1 MSEKCSF
8 IIVGRFIRSRNECTT
23 KVRSTEKTEATRL
36 KTKSHSHVCF
46 VVLCDEMLL
55 HRAPVECRRARAS
68 LPTQYLWPEI
78 PVSFSQSLTQRNMR
92 DCALRT
98 PKNIRFISHS
108 YFNELIDWLF
118 SCFQNYSHAFR
129 CRVAAAAEKRAHNFC
144 VCIFMCSK
152 KIKFTFT
159 NCIPQLFLFYYSF
172 YVAIV
177 GLFSHVAVSFS
188 LIAFFTAP
196 SQTKRAHTRNFSTTL
211 IAVGVGWM

>member
-1 MSEKCSF
+1 MFVSLFRVMKCSCS
-8 IIVGRFIRSRNECTT
+8 VHQLSAG
-23 KVRSTEKTEATRL
+23 V
-36 KTKSHSHVCF
+36 
-46 VVLCDEMLL
+46 
-55 HRAPVECRRARAS
+55 RARAS

-78 PVSFSQSLTQRNMR
+78 PVSFSQCLTQRNMH

-118 SCFQNYSHAFR
+118 SCFQNYSHAFWW
-129 CRVAAAAEKRAHNFC
+129 RVAAAEKRRAHFLR
-144 VCIFMCSK
+144 VHIHVLE

-172 YVAIV
+172 YVDIV
-177 GLFSHVAVSFS
+177 GLFFHVAVSFS

-196 SQTKRAHTRNFSTTL
+196 SQIKRARTHTYTQF
-211 IAVGVGWM
+211 